1 MENSQPKKK
10 NAGLTALI
18 ALLLIITTVASCV
31 GLYAWAKYISSQNG
45 QATAQIA
52 KWNFN
57 VSLKAGDNT
66 VTLGEQN
73 IDLVTT
79 EYNHV
84 ASHRIAPGTAGEF
97 DIIIDTTGTEVDLQ
111 YDVTLTLANCPRNI
125 TFSKKGPGEAD
136 ATVISAGGAGNT
148 LSRTLTFS
156 KYVSHSQNGTFTEKI
171 YWNWP
176 YELTGNDPSTGEE
189 YTAAQKEE
197 WDGRDNADQGKTV
210 TMNITVTGT
219 EMLKNPNN
227 TVQTLAQNGQIQQ
240 WDSINYDPGD
250 GSISDSDLTLAGAS
264 LIGDTKVA
272 SIDGATLS
280 GTINASSAS
289 DWVVL
294 DVNQTTGEVKI
305 IPRTYSNTLL
315 RLSGKDGYNNAIEA
329 INQVAKIYENT
340 DFAEEGKTRSLTVE
354 DVNKVEDYTPSG
366 SALEYTWNAMEY
378 SMDDN
383 LNIVNNGT
391 HKVQV
396 KVGEQE
402 VATGQYEDIFEE
414 QDVYNDGTFKSSAEN
429 SFYAYSFSKFIKK
442 TGNNNQNCWLASRC
456 VGLHSG
462 YCDFY
467 VRNLDGGVVN
477 DNHYMFRVNSGGSTN
492 AHSIGY
498 PVVPVVTLKST
509 VKMEKDSNSVWQL
522 SL

>member
-1 MENSQPKKK
+1 MENNQPKKK
-10 NAGLTALI
+10 SAGLTALI
-18 ALLLIITTVASCV
+18 ALLLIITTVASCF
-31 GLYAWAKYISSQNG
+31 GIYAWAKYISSENG

-111 YDVTLTLANCPRNI
+111 YDVTLTLENCPRNI
-125 TFSKKGPGEAD
+125 TFSKKGPGEEK
-136 ATVISAGGAGNT
+136 ATEISVGGASQT
-148 LSRTLTFS
+148 SLSRTLTFS
-156 KYVSHSQNGTFTEKI
+156 KYVTHGQNGTFTEKI

-176 YELTGNDPSTGEE
+176 YELTTGTDAEK
-189 YTAAQKEE
+189 TA
-197 WDGRDNADQGKTV
+197 WDGRDNEDQGKTV
-210 TMNITVTGT
+210 TMDITVTGT

-272 SIDGATLS
+272 SINGATLK

-315 RLSGKDGYNNAIEA
+315 QLSGKDGYNNAIEA
-329 INQVAKIYENT
+329 INQVAEIYENT
-340 DFAEEGKTRSLTVE
+340 EFAEEGKTRSLTVE

-366 SALEYTWNAMEY
+366 SALEYTWNAMAY

-402 VATGQYEDIFEE
+402 VATGQYEDIYEE

-429 SFYAYSFSKFIKK
+429 PYYDYNLSKFIKK
-442 TGNNNQNCWLASRC
+442 TGNNNQSCWLASRC
-456 VGLHSG
+456 VSLDSG
-462 YCDFY
+462 GCSFNVRLLYNGGVNSNNYLFY
-467 VRNLDGGVVN
+467 VRSDGYAGDRN
-477 DNHYMFRVNSGGSTN
+477 GGC
-492 AHSIGY
+492 